1 MERVPAIL
9 VAEDD
14 ESLSAEMESA
24 LVSAGYNV
32 TAVDSMSAGIKAIKS
47 QRFDVIVTETILPD
61 TGGFCALEDFGSASD
76 AVMIVI
82 TESVTIKEAVKAIR
96 MGALDYIIKPFSKDE
111 FLLTIGK
118 ALDFKRLRQENIRLR
133 RDITDYFNQ
142 PNIVGESDAMLNV
155 FSVIER
161 VAATDST
168 VMILGES
175 GTGKELV
182 AMTTHYQSPRAEK
195 PLIRFNCAALP
206 ESLIE
211 SELFGYEKGAFT
223 GAMKLKLGRFEQAN
237 EGTIF
242 LDEVGDL
249 PISTQIKLLRVL
261 QERHFERLGGT
272 ETIMVDVRVI
282 AATNKDLHEEV
293 EAGRFRE
300 DLFFRLN
307 VIPITVPPL
316 RERKEDIPLL
326 IEYFLGKYE
335 TKTARVVRFS
345 KKAMDALIGYGFPG
359 NVRELENIIERC
371 ATLSVSDIIE
381 ERDLPRLISKR
392 ALKEPYLPL
401 SAVLSHAEKDYIINV
416 LKHTNGS
423 RVKAAEKL
431 GISRKSLWQKIKAYQ
446 IEL

>member
-1 MERVPAIL
+1 
-9 VAEDD
+9 
-14 ESLSAEMESA
+14 
-24 LVSAGYNV
+24 
-32 TAVDSMSAGIKAIKS
+32 
-47 QRFDVIVTETILPD
+47 
-61 TGGFCALEDFGSASD
+61 
-76 AVMIVI
+76 
-82 TESVTIKEAVKAIR
+82 
-96 MGALDYIIKPFSKDE
+96 
-111 FLLTIGK
+111 
-118 ALDFKRLRQENIRLR
+118 QENIRLR
-133 RDITDYFNQ
+133 RDITDYLNQ

-168 VMILGES
+168 IMILGES

-242 LDEVGDL
+242 LDEIGDL

-272 ETIMVDVRVI
+272 ETITVDVRVI

-293 EAGRFRE
+293 AAGRFRE

-335 TKTARVVRFS
+335 DKTARVMHFS
-345 KKAMDALIGYGFPG
+345 KKAMDALIGYDFPG

-371 ATLSVSDIIE
+371 ATLSVSNTIE

-401 SAVLSHAEKDYIINV
+401 SSVLSHAEKDYIINV

-431 GISRKSLWQKIKAYQ
+431 GISRKSLWQKMKGYN
-446 IEL
+446 IEI

>member
-1 MERVPAIL
+1 MEKVPTIL

-14 ESLSAEMESA
+14 DSMREEIENS

-32 TAVDSMSAGIKAIKS
+32 TAVGSMSSGIHALRS
-47 QRFDVIVTETILPD
+47 RSFDAIVTETCLPD
-61 TGGFCALEDFGSASD
+61 TGGFCALEDFGRVSD

-82 TESVTIKEAVKAIR
+82 TESGTIKEAIRAIK

-111 FLLTIGK
+111 FLLTIEK
-118 ALDFKRLRQENIRLR
+118 ALDFRRLSQENIRLR

-142 PNIVGESDAMLNV
+142 PNIVGQSDAMLKV

-168 VMILGES
+168 LMILGES

-182 AMTTHYQSPRAEK
+182 AMTIHYQSPRAEK
-195 PLIRFNCAALP
+195 PLVRLNCAALP

-211 SELFGYEKGAFT
+211 SELFGHEQGAFT
-223 GAMKLKLGRFEQAN
+223 GAIKLKPGRFEQAH

-242 LDEVGDL
+242 LDEIGDL
-249 PISTQIKLLRVL
+249 PMSTQVKLLRVL

-272 ETIMVDVRVI
+272 ETIEVDVRVI
-282 AATNKDLHEEV
+282 TATNKDLQEEV

-316 RERKEDIPLL
+316 RERKEDVPLL

-335 TKTARVVRFS
+335 DKTARVMRFS
-345 KKAMDALIGYGFPG
+345 KKAMDALIGYDFPG
-359 NVRELENIIERC
+359 NIRELENIIERC
-371 ATLSVSDIIE
+371 ATLAASNKIE
-381 ERDLPRLISKR
+381 EEDLPRFISKS
-392 ALKEPYLPL
+392 AAKEPDLPL
-401 SAVLSHAEKDYIINV
+401 SSVMALAEKDYIIDV

-423 RVKAAEKL
+423 RVKAAQKL
-431 GISRKSLWQKIKAYQ
+431 GISRKSLWQKIKGYE
-446 IEL
+446 IEI

>member
-1 MERVPAIL
+1 MERVPTIL

-14 ESLSAEMESA
+14 DSMRAEIENS

-32 TAVDSMSAGIKAIKS
+32 TAVSSMSNGVQELKS
-47 QRFDVIVTETILPD
+47 QSFDVIVTEACLPD
-61 TGGFCALEDFGSASD
+61 TGGFCALEDFGRESD

-82 TESVTIKEAVKAIR
+82 TESGTIKEAVRAIK

-111 FLLTIGK
+111 FLLTIVK
-118 ALDFKRLRQENIRLR
+118 ALDFRRLSQENIRLR
-133 RDITDYFNQ
+133 RDITEYFSH

-155 FSVIER
+155 FSIIER

-195 PLIRFNCAALP
+195 PLIRLNCAALP

-211 SELFGYEKGAFT
+211 SELFGHEKGAFT
-223 GAMKLKLGRFEQAN
+223 GAMKLKLGRFEQAH

-242 LDEVGDL
+242 LDEIGDL
-249 PISTQIKLLRVL
+249 PMSTQVKLLRVL
-261 QERHFERLGGT
+261 QERHFERIGGT
-272 ETIMVDVRVI
+272 ETIEVDVRVI

-307 VIPITVPPL
+307 VIPVTVPPL

-335 TKTARVVRFS
+335 DKTARVVRFS
-345 KKAMDALIGYGFPG
+345 KKAMDALIGYNFPG

-371 ATLSVSDIIE
+371 ATLSVSNTIE
-381 ERDLPRLISKR
+381 KGDLPRLIAKSVR
-392 ALKEPYLPL
+392 KEPSLPL
-401 SAVLSHAEKDYIINV
+401 SDVMSLAEKDYIINV

-431 GISRKSLWQKIKAYQ
+431 GISRKSLWQKMKEYN